1 MKQRKLRTMADKRL
15 DAIRDAREAIQYN
28 IQNGLFTSGQC
39 CRGCGRRARGAGRC
53 VVCAEADLA
62 AIIGAAKARRY
73 VAAVRQ
79 LRKMEYELDAIEE
92 ET

>member
-1 MKQRKLRTMADKRL
+1 MADKRL

-39 CRGCGRRARGAGRC
+39 CRGCGRNARGAGRC

-62 AIIGAAKARRY
+62 AIIGASFARNY
-73 VAAVRQ
+73 VAYVRQ
-79 LRKMEYELDAIEE
+79 LRDMEKEMDDSLEE
-92 ET
+92 DT